1 MRWLPECHL
10 GVGGDTGGVARY
22 NNRLL
27 KTCGSWDLSN
37 GDLHPGCPVLTRS
50 RRTIVRRKSG
60 SKFCKDRT
68 HMKVDY
74 LFWGSSAL
82 CVLSFVL
89 FALQIIVQLWH
100 MRKTPAPSGLGDVQ
114 SQALDP
120 VKIIKETGDLA
131 RSFATSSPLV
141 PTAVLTVIF
150 ALIAVLASGI
160 LKIA

>member
-1 MRWLPECHL
+1 
-10 GVGGDTGGVARY
+10 
-22 NNRLL
+22 
-27 KTCGSWDLSN
+27 
-37 GDLHPGCPVLTRS
+37 
-50 RRTIVRRKSG
+50 
-60 SKFCKDRT
+60 
-68 HMKVDY
+68 MKVDY

-82 CVLSFVL
+82 CVLGFAL
-89 FALQIIVQLWH
+89 FALQIIAQLRH
-100 MRKTPAPSGLGDVQ
+100 MRKAPASGGGLGDVQ

-160 LKIA
+160 VKIA